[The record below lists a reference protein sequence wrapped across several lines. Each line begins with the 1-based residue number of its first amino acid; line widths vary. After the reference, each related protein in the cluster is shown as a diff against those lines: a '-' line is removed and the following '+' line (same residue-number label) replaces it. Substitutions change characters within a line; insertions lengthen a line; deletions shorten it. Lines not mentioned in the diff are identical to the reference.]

1 MGQSILSQLLTQRSK
16 MTAFHKSW
24 ERWPK
29 HVWQWCVLCLT
40 NTFVCKHACITASA
54 FLSEHLRWADG
65 KKLALILTMGS
76 LCLSLGKL
84 PCACFL
90 VPFTCEA
97 KCIQCKHTYF
107 FGFKKEAMFRGTDER
122 GAVYFCCIGAAHT
135 HTIESLVNSNSFSK
149 EFSLWRKGMGTS
161 FLDPPRHSLWH
172 RRAHACHAFQER
184 FMQMKP
190 VRRRQRESERE
201 LSSLLNARGL
211 PGSC

>member
-122 GAVYFCCIGAAHT
+122 GAVYFCCIGVQLTRTPLRAWSTA
-135 HTIESLVNSNSFSK
+135 ILSVRNSVF
-149 EFSLWRKGMGTS
+149 G
-161 FLDPPRHSLWH
+161 
-172 RRAHACHAFQER
+172 
-184 FMQMKP
+184 
-190 VRRRQRESERE
+190 ERE
-201 LSSLLNARGL
+201 WGLRSLTR
-211 PGSC
+211 PGIRSGIVALTRVMPFKSDSCK